1 MVVVLFSAS
10 NEEPNLQPA
19 ALAEL
24 RRLGVT
30 SVSFLRDESIA
41 GLVLEGWAFDSSD
54 ASEAACLVAGACEG
68 VRTLHPLLHVAVA
81 ADPTPVSGKANC
93 AVAGGPDGA
102 APRAKG

>member
-10 NEEPNLQPA
+10 NDEPSLQPA
-19 ALAEL
+19 ALEKL

-30 SVSFLRDESIA
+30 SVSFLRDESTA
-41 GLVLEGWAFDSSD
+41 GLVLEGWAFDSSH

-68 VRTLHPLLHVAVA
+68 VQTLHPLLHVAVA
-81 ADPTPVSGKANC
+81 ADPTPAGGKTNC
-93 AVAGGPDGA
+93 AVAGVLDGG

>member
-10 NEEPNLQPA
+10 NEEPSLQPA
-19 ALAEL
+19 ALERL

-30 SVSFLRDESIA
+30 SVSFLRDESTA
-41 GLVLEGWAFDSSD
+41 GLVLEGWAFDASH

-81 ADPTPVSGKANC
+81 ADPPPVGGETNC
-93 AVAGGPDGA
+93 AVAGALDGG